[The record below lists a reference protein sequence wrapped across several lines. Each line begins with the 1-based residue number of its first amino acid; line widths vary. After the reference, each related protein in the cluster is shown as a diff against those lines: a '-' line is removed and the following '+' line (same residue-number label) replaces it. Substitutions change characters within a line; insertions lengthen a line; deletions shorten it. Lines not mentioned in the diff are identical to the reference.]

1 MNIQK
6 GFPTPNLPTD
16 VVIECI
22 EKCSI
27 CGGKL
32 DFRHTTNFGALK
44 VDEEAKCPDCGMKCT
59 INQYIL
65 Q

>member
-1 MNIQK
+1 MNMQK

-16 VVIECI
+16 TILECI
-22 EKCSI
+22 EKCAI

-32 DFRHTTNFGALK
+32 QFVHVTNYMMLK
-44 VDEEAKCPDCGMKCT
+44 VDEETKCPDCGIKSVT
-59 INQYIL
+59 NSFIL